1 MIMKFS
7 EMKKHLYYQNE
18 KRGKVKMVRT
28 MIFNDG
34 ELVDD
39 TKGEA
44 MFQMLIEN
52 GDSDP
57 VHVKSGVAGTFENG
71 VFLDC
76 LASACAVQIVETT
89 DNSETA
95 CMAIAYFMSK
105 VHKYGAKLIDKKYPK
120 EEEE

>member
-1 MIMKFS
+1 
-7 EMKKHLYYQNE
+7 
-18 KRGKVKMVRT
+18 MVRT

-52 GDSDP
+52 GDSNP
-57 VHVKSGVAGTFENG
+57 VHVKSGVVGTFENG

-76 LASACAVQIVETT
+76 LASACAAQIVDLTKNREI
-89 DNSETA
+89 A
-95 CMAIAYFMSK
+95 CMTVAYFISK
-105 VHKYGAKLIDKKYPK
+105 LHKYGANMIKEKYSDSKPDLK
-120 EEEE
+120 EE